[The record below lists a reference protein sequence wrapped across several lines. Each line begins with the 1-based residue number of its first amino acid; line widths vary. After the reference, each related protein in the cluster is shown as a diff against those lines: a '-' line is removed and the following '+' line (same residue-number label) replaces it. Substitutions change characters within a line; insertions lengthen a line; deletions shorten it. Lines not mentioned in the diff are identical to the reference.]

1 MDSIKNVSSQP
12 INTGMPVKGKQIRQE
27 AIPVQSDSVELT
39 QMKPDI
45 TAGSP
50 EELKLSEDLK
60 KFQESQM
67 KPDIMAG
74 SPEAAKPD
82 QQEKK
87 RKLVLMQI
95 DGLSHKALN
104 YAMKEGY
111 APNIAKL
118 VDSKGYNL
126 SPFQC
131 GIATV
136 TIPVLAS
143 LFYGVELPG
152 NDWYDKELGQHV
164 DGIVYETQLR
174 ADLAK
179 EGKEGILTHGAVFSS
194 PLSGG
199 STDTGMVVNPLKEDQ
214 KKKGTLKTL
223 VAEAKKDIKLL
234 KKGGYSLTKT
244 AWNFVRDIFKSS
256 AWLKRE
262 GVSRTKLDKLAPIM
276 MSLNHNIIEKVA
288 AEGMKDAID
297 KGVPVMYTDFAAYD
311 EKAHYFG
318 PTSKESMDML
328 KSIDNLIGQVVDK
341 ATESKDRYEVLVFSD
356 HGQTPSDLFED
367 VYKLK
372 PGDMIKNFAA
382 NVATS
387 YGREFKED
395 EIVFTDAYSLGN
407 VYFNFSK
414 DKVDLDQVEKH
425 HPGLVDFMKLH
436 PGIGL
441 VVGAQDGN
449 VVMKGKEGTITV
461 SPDGSQKVEGKNP
474 LTSYGD
480 EKVLSNQIVDYMNLK
495 KGGDVVIFGAYEK
508 GKVLDFNQ
516 KYSLK
521 SLHGGIGG
529 EQTRPFIISK
539 PDVPVQGNEITEAKQ
554 LHDLHEKY
562 KEYLS
567 ENRD

>member
-12 INTGMPVKGKQIRQE
+12 ISTGLPVKPKQE
-27 AIPVQSDSVELT
+27 KKEVA
-39 QMKPDI
+39 
-45 TAGSP
+45 
-50 EELKLSEDLK
+50 SEPKD
-60 KFQESQM
+60 KFQSE
-67 KPDIMAG
+67 P
-74 SPEAAKPD
+74 AA
-82 QQEKK
+82 EK

-118 VDSKGYNL
+118 VDSKEYAL

-152 NDWYDKELGQHV
+152 NDWYDKESGQHV

-199 STDTGMVVNPLKEDQ
+199 STDTGMVVNPLKEGQ
-214 KKKGTLKTL
+214 KSKGTLKTL
-223 VAEAKKDIKLL
+223 IAEAKKDIKLL

-244 AWNFVRDIFKSS
+244 AWNFVKDIFKSS

-288 AEGMKDAID
+288 AEGMKDAIEN
-297 KGVPVMYTDFAAYD
+297 GVPIMYTDFAAYD

-328 KSIDNLIGQVVDK
+328 KSIDNLIGQVMDK
-341 ATESKDRYEVLVFSD
+341 ASSSKERYEVLVFSD

-449 VVMKGKEGTITV
+449 VVMKGKEGTLTV
-461 SPDGSQKVEGKNP
+461 SPDGSQKVEGNNP

-508 GKVLDFNQ
+508 GKVLDFNK

-539 PDVPVQGNEITEAKQ
+539 PDVPVDGSQITEAKQ

-567 ENRD
+567 ENRG